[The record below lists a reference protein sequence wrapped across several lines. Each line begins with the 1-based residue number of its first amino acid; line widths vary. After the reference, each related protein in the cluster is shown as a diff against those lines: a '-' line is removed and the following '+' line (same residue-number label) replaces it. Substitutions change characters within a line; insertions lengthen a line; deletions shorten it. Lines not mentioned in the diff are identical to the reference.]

1 MKTKIISTKKE
12 SKDFVVEKTNDVL
25 KNKGI
30 VVLPT
35 DTVYGLMTSVFNFE
49 GQQKIYKLKNRN
61 LKKPLILMSDNV
73 KTLKRFVVF
82 PKKTEKIIMNFWPGQ
97 LTLILPTTDLGKLL
111 TGGRDNLGVR
121 IPDCKILLD
130 IMAKYDI
137 PLMTTS
143 ANISGKE
150 SAKNMET
157 AAEYFNN
164 KIDLII
170 DDGKCDYSFES
181 TVIDM
186 VKFPYVVI
194 RKGCLDCKKLLE
206 YI

>member
-12 SKDFVVEKTNDVL
+12 SKDFVIETTNDVL
-25 KNKGI
+25 KSKGI

-49 GQQKIYKLKNRN
+49 GQKQIYKLKNRSI
-61 LKKPLILMSDNV
+61 KKPLILMSDNV
-73 KTLKRFVVF
+73 ETLKRFVVF

-97 LTLILPTTDLGKLL
+97 LTLILPTTELGKLL

-121 IPDCKILLD
+121 IPNCRILLN
-130 IMAKYDI
+130 IMAKYNI

-150 SAKNMET
+150 SAKTTET
-157 AAEYFNN
+157 AVEYFKN
-164 KIDLII
+164 KIDLIV

-186 VKFPYVVI
+186 VKFPYVVV
-194 RKGCLDCKKLLE
+194 RKGCLDCKKLLK

>member
-1 MKTKIISTKKE
+1 MKTRILSIKKE
-12 SKDFVVEKTNDVL
+12 SKDFIIETTNDIL

-35 DTVYGLMTSVFNFE
+35 DTVYGIMTSVFNFE
-49 GQQKIYKLKNRN
+49 GQKQIYKLKNRAE
-61 LKKPLILMSDNV
+61 KKPLILMSDNIE
-73 KTLKRFVVF
+73 TLKRFVVF
-82 PKKTEKIIMNFWPGQ
+82 PEGIDKIVMEFWPGQ
-97 LTLILPTTDLGKLL
+97 LTLILPTTELGKMLI
-111 TGGRDNLGVR
+111 GGRDNLGVR
-121 IPDCKILLD
+121 IPNCKILLD

-143 ANISGKE
+143 ANISGKD
-150 SAKNMET
+150 SAKT
-157 AAEYFNN
+157 AKTAIDYFDT
-164 KIDLII
+164 KIDLIV
-170 DDGKCDYSFES
+170 DGGKCEFSFES

>member
-1 MKTKIISTKKE
+1 MKTKIISTKKDGNNLVIE
-12 SKDFVVEKTNDVL
+12 VTNDIL

-35 DTVYGLMTSVFNFE
+35 DTVYGIMTSVFNFE
-49 GQQKIYKLKNRN
+49 GQKQIYKLKHRTAR
-61 LKKPLILMSDNV
+61 KPLILMSDNIE
-73 KTLKRFVVF
+73 TLKKFVIF
-82 PKKTEKIIMNFWPGQ
+82 PKGIDKIVMEFWPGQ
-97 LTLILPTTDLGKLL
+97 LTLILPTTELGKML

-121 IPDCKILLD
+121 IPNCKILLD
-130 IMAKYDI
+130 IMAKYNV

-143 ANISGKE
+143 ANISGKD
-150 SAKNMET
+150 SAKT
-157 AAEYFNN
+157 AKTAIDYFDS
-164 KIDLII
+164 KIDLIV
-170 DDGKCDYSFES
+170 DGGKCEFSFES

>member
-1 MKTKIISTKKE
+1 MKTKIINIQKE
-12 SKDFVVEKTNDVL
+12 NTDFIIETTNDIL

-35 DTVYGLMTSVFNFE
+35 DTVYGIMTSVFNFE
-49 GQQKIYKLKNRN
+49 GQKQIYKLKNRAE
-61 LKKPLILMSDNV
+61 KKPLILMSDNIT
-73 KTLKRFVVF
+73 TLKRFVSF
-82 PKKTEKIIMNFWPGQ
+82 PKGIDKIVMEFWPGQ
-97 LTLILPTTDLGKLL
+97 LTLILPTTELGKML

-121 IPDCKILLD
+121 IPNCKILLD

-143 ANISGKE
+143 ANISGKS
-150 SAKNMET
+150 SAKT
-157 AAEYFNN
+157 AATAINYFDS
-164 KIDLII
+164 KIDLIV
-170 DDGKCDYSFES
+170 DGGKCEFSFES

>member
-1 MKTKIISTKKE
+1 MKTKIISIKKDN
-12 SKDFVVEKTNDVL
+12 KTFVIETTNDIL

-35 DTVYGLMTSVFNFE
+35 DTVYGIMTSVFNFE
-49 GQQKIYKLKNRN
+49 GQKQIYKLKNRPE
-61 LKKPLILMSDNV
+61 KKPLILMSDNI
-73 KTLKRFVVF
+73 KTLKRFVIF
-82 PKKTEKIIMNFWPGQ
+82 PKGIDKIVMEFWPGQ
-97 LTLILPTTDLGKLL
+97 LTLILPTTELGKML

-130 IMAKYDI
+130 VMAKYDI

-143 ANISGKE
+143 ANVSGKV
-150 SAKNMET
+150 SAKTAET
-157 AAEYFNN
+157 AIQYFDG
-164 KIDLII
+164 KIDLIV
-170 DDGKCDYSFES
+170 DGGKCEFSFES

>member
-12 SKDFVVEKTNDVL
+12 SQQEIIEITNAILKD
-25 KNKGI
+25 KGI

-35 DTVYGLMTSVFNFE
+35 DTVYGIMTSVFNFD
-49 GQQKIYKLKNRN
+49 GQKQIYKLKGRD
-61 LKKPLILMSDNV
+61 LKKPLILMSNSIE
-73 KTLKRFVVF
+73 TLKRFVIF
-82 PKKTEKIIMNFWPGQ
+82 PKGIEKIVMEFWPGQ
-97 LTLILPTTDLGKLL
+97 LTLILPTTELGKLL

-121 IPDCKILLD
+121 IPNCSILLD
-130 IMAKYDI
+130 VMSKYDI

-150 SAKNMET
+150 SAKT
-157 AAEYFNN
+157 ATTAIEYFDN
-164 KIDLII
+164 KIDLIV
-170 DDGKCDYSFES
+170 DNGKSEYSFES

-194 RKGCLDCKKLLE
+194 RKGCLDCKKLLN

>member
-12 SKDFVVEKTNDVL
+12 SKYFVIETTNDVL

-35 DTVYGLMTSVFNFE
+35 DTVYGIMTSVFNFN
-49 GQQKIYKLKNRN
+49 GQKQIYKLKNRAA
-61 LKKPLILMSDNV
+61 KKPLILMSDKV
-73 KTLKRFVVF
+73 ETLKKFVVF
-82 PKKTEKIIMNFWPGQ
+82 PKDIDKIVMEFWPGQ
-97 LTLILPTTDLGKLL
+97 LTLILPTTELGKMLI
-111 TGGRDNLGVR
+111 GGRDNLGVR

-143 ANISGKE
+143 ANISGKD
-150 SAKNMET
+150 SAKT
-157 AAEYFNN
+157 AATAIDYFKN
-164 KIDLII
+164 KIDLIV
-170 DDGKCDYSFES
+170 DDGKCEFSFES

>member
-1 MKTKIISTKKE
+1 MKTELISIKKEEKEKIIE
-12 SKDFVVEKTNDVL
+12 ITNKIL

-35 DTVYGLMTSVFNFE
+35 DTVYGIMTSVFNFD
-49 GQQKIYKLKNRN
+49 GQKQIYKLKGRN
-61 LKKPLILMSDNV
+61 LKKPLILMSNSIE
-73 KTLKRFVVF
+73 TLKRFVVF
-82 PKKTEKIIMNFWPGQ
+82 PKDIEKIVMEFWPGQ
-97 LTLILPTTDLGKLL
+97 LTLILPTTELGKLL
-111 TGGRDNLGVR
+111 TGGKDNLGVR
-121 IPDCKILLD
+121 IPNCKILLD

-150 SAKNMET
+150 SAKT
-157 AAEYFNN
+157 AKTAKKYFDT
-164 KIDLII
+164 KIDLIV
-170 DDGKCDYSFES
+170 DGGKCEFSFES

-186 VKFPYVVI
+186 IKFPYVVI

>member
-12 SKDFVVEKTNDVL
+12 SQQQIIEVTNDIL

-35 DTVYGLMTSVFNFE
+35 DTVYGLMTSVFNFD
-49 GQQKIYKLKNRN
+49 GQKQIYKLKGRN
-61 LKKPLILMSDNV
+61 LKKPLILMSNSIE
-73 KTLKRFVVF
+73 TLKKFVNF
-82 PKKTEKIIMNFWPGQ
+82 PKGIEKIVMEFWPGQ
-97 LTLILPTTDLGKLL
+97 LTLILPTTELGKLL

-121 IPDCKILLD
+121 IPNCKLLLD

-150 SAKNMET
+150 SAKT
-157 AAEYFNN
+157 ATTAIEYFDS
-164 KIDLII
+164 KIDLIV
-170 DDGKCDYSFES
+170 DSGKSEFSFES

-194 RKGCLDCKKLLE
+194 RKGCLDCKKLLN

>member
-1 MKTKIISTKKE
+1 MKTKLINTKKE
-12 SKDFVVEKTNDVL
+12 TSENIIEQVNNVL

-35 DTVYGLMTSVFNFE
+35 DTVYGIMTSVFNFD
-49 GQQKIYKLKNRN
+49 GQKKIYELKNRN
-61 LKKPLILMSDNV
+61 KKKPLILMADNL

-82 PKKTEKIIMNFWPGQ
+82 PKKTEQIVMDFWPGQ
-97 LTLILPTTDLGKLL
+97 LTLILPTTDLGKML

-121 IPDCKILLD
+121 IPNCKILLD

-143 ANISGKE
+143 ANISGKK
-150 SAKNMET
+150 SAVNAKI
-157 AAEYFNN
+157 AYDYFSGD
-164 KIDLII
+164 IDMVV
-170 DDGKCDYSFES
+170 DDGTCEFSFES

-186 VKFPYVVI
+186 VQFPYVVV

>member
-1 MKTKIISTKKE
+1 MKTKIISIKKDN
-12 SKDFVVEKTNDVL
+12 KTFVIETTNDIL

-35 DTVYGLMTSVFNFE
+35 DTVYGIMTSVFNFE
-49 GQQKIYKLKNRN
+49 GQKQIYKLKNRAE
-61 LKKPLILMSDNV
+61 KKPLILMSDNI
-73 KTLKRFVVF
+73 KTLKRFVIF
-82 PKKTEKIIMNFWPGQ
+82 PKGIDKIVMEFWPGQ
-97 LTLILPTTDLGKLL
+97 LTLILPTTELGKML

-130 IMAKYDI
+130 VMAKYDI

-143 ANISGKE
+143 ANVSGKV
-150 SAKNMET
+150 SAKTAET
-157 AAEYFNN
+157 AIQYFDG
-164 KIDLII
+164 KIDLIV
-170 DDGKCDYSFES
+170 DGGKCEFSLES

>member
-1 MKTKIISTKKE
+1 MKTIFLYTSKKQN
-12 SKDFVVEKTNDVL
+12 EKVIEITNEIL

-35 DTVYGLMTSVFNFE
+35 DTVYGIMTSVFNFE
-49 GQQKIYKLKNRN
+49 GQKQIYKLKNREI
-61 LKKPLILMSDNV
+61 KKPLILMSNSI

-82 PKKTEKIIMNFWPGQ
+82 PKGIEKIVMDFWPGQ
-97 LTLILPTTDLGKLL
+97 LTLILPTTELGKLL
-111 TGGRDNLGVR
+111 TGGKNNLGVR
-121 IPDCKILLD
+121 IPNCKILLD

-150 SAKNMET
+150 SAKT
-157 AAEYFNN
+157 AKVAKEYFNN
-164 KIDLII
+164 KIDLIV
-170 DDGKCDYSFES
+170 DDGKCKFSFES

>member
-1 MKTKIISTKKE
+1 MKTIFIYTSRKQNEKVIEITNEILKK
-12 SKDFVVEKTNDVL
+12 N
-25 KNKGI
+25 GI

-35 DTVYGLMTSVFNFE
+35 DTVYGIMTSVFNFE
-49 GQQKIYKLKNRN
+49 GQKQIYKLKKREI
-61 LKKPLILMSDNV
+61 KKPLILMSNSI
-73 KTLKRFVVF
+73 KTLKQFVAF
-82 PKKTEKIIMNFWPGQ
+82 PKDIEKIIMDFWPGQ
-97 LTLILPTTDLGKLL
+97 LTLILPTTELGKLL
-111 TGGRDNLGVR
+111 TGGKNNLGVR
-121 IPDCKILLD
+121 IPNCKILLD

-150 SAKNMET
+150 SAKT
-157 AAEYFNN
+157 ARVAKEYFNN
-164 KIDLII
+164 KIDLIV
-170 DDGKCDYSFES
+170 DDGKCKFSFES

-186 VKFPYVVI
+186 VKFPYVVV

>member
-12 SKDFVVEKTNDVL
+12 SNDFVIETTNNIL

-35 DTVYGLMTSVFNFE
+35 DTVYGIMTSVFNFD
-49 GQQKIYKLKNRN
+49 GQKQIYKLKGRN
-61 LKKPLILMSDNV
+61 LNKPLILMSDNIE
-73 KTLKRFVVF
+73 TLKRFVVF
-82 PKKTEKIIMNFWPGQ
+82 PKGIEKVVMEFWPGQ

-111 TGGRDNLGVR
+111 IGGRDNLGVR
-121 IPDCKILLD
+121 IPNCKILLD
-130 IMAKYDI
+130 VMSKYDI

-143 ANISGKE
+143 ANISTKE
-150 SAKNMET
+150 SAKT
-157 AAEYFNN
+157 VAKAIEYFNN
-164 KIDLII
+164 KIELIV
-170 DDGKCDYSFES
+170 DGGKCEFAFES

-186 VKFPYVVI
+186 VKFPYIVI
-194 RKGCLDCKKLLE
+194 RKGCLDCNKLLN

>member
-12 SKDFVVEKTNDVL
+12 SNDFVIETTNNIL

-35 DTVYGLMTSVFNFE
+35 DTVYGIMTSVFNFD
-49 GQQKIYKLKNRN
+49 GQKQIYKLKGRN
-61 LKKPLILMSDNV
+61 LNKPLILMSDNIE
-73 KTLKRFVVF
+73 TLKKFVVF
-82 PKKTEKIIMNFWPGQ
+82 PKGIEKVVMEFWPGQ

-111 TGGRDNLGVR
+111 IGGRDNLGVR
-121 IPDCKILLD
+121 IPNCKILLD
-130 IMAKYDI
+130 VMSKYDI

-143 ANISGKE
+143 ANISTKE
-150 SAKNMET
+150 SAKT
-157 AAEYFNN
+157 AAKAIEYFNK
-164 KIDLII
+164 KIELIV
-170 DDGKCDYSFES
+170 DGGKCEFAFES

-186 VKFPYVVI
+186 VKFPYIVI
-194 RKGCLDCKKLLE
+194 RKGCLDCNKLLN

>member
-1 MKTKIISTKKE
+1 MKTKIISTKKDNR
-12 SKDFVVEKTNDVL
+12 DFVIETTNDIL

-35 DTVYGLMTSVFNFE
+35 DTVYGIMTSVFNFE
-49 GQQKIYKLKNRN
+49 GQKQIYKLKNRASR
-61 LKKPLILMSDNV
+61 KPLILMSDNI

-82 PKKTEKIIMNFWPGQ
+82 PKGIDKIVMEFWPGQ
-97 LTLILPTTDLGKLL
+97 LTLILPTTELGKML

-143 ANISGKE
+143 ANVSGKV
-150 SAKNMET
+150 SAKTAET
-157 AAEYFNN
+157 AIQYFDG
-164 KIDLII
+164 KIDLIV
-170 DDGKCDYSFES
+170 DGGKCEFSFES
-181 TVIDM
+181 TIIDM

>member
-1 MKTKIISTKKE
+1 MKTKILSTKKE
-12 SKDFVVEKTNDVL
+12 SNEFVIETTNDIL

-49 GQQKIYKLKNRN
+49 GQKQIYKLKNRSAR
-61 LKKPLILMSDNV
+61 KPLILMSDNIE
-73 KTLKRFVVF
+73 TLKKFVIF
-82 PKKTEKIIMNFWPGQ
+82 PKGIDKIVMEFWPGQ
-97 LTLILPTTDLGKLL
+97 LTLILPTTELGKMLI
-111 TGGRDNLGVR
+111 GGRDNLGVR

-130 IMAKYDI
+130 IMAKYNV

-143 ANISGKE
+143 ANISGKN
-150 SAKNMET
+150 SAKSAKT
-157 AAEYFNN
+157 AIDYFNG
-164 KIDLII
+164 KIDLIV
-170 DDGKCDYSFES
+170 DGGICEFSFES

-186 VKFPYVVI
+186 VKFPYVVV

-206 YI
+206 YV

>member
-1 MKTKIISTKKE
+1 MKTEFVKINKQNNNEIIET
-12 SKDFVVEKTNDVL
+12 VNRVL

-35 DTVYGLMTSVFNFE
+35 DTVYGLMTSVFNFD
-49 GQQKIYKLKNRN
+49 GQKQIYKLKNRSM
-61 LKKPLILMSDNV
+61 KKPLILMSDNI
-73 KTLKRFVVF
+73 KTLKRFVSF
-82 PKKTEKIIMNFWPGQ
+82 PKKTEKIVMNFWPGQ
-97 LTLILPTTDLGKLL
+97 LTLILPTTELGKLL

-121 IPDCKILLD
+121 IPNCKILLD

-150 SAKNMET
+150 SAKNQET
-157 AAEYFNN
+157 AVEYFNN
-164 KIDLII
+164 KIDLIV
-170 DDGKCDYSFES
+170 DGGKCDYSFES

>member
-12 SKDFVVEKTNDVL
+12 SKDFVVEKTNDIL

-157 AAEYFNN
+157 AVEYFNN

-170 DDGKCDYSFES
+170 DNGKCDYSFES

-194 RKGCLDCKKLLE
+194 RKGCLDCKKLLK

>member
-12 SKDFVVEKTNDVL
+12 KKDFIIEATNDIL

-35 DTVYGLMTSVFNFE
+35 DTVYGIMTSVFNFE
-49 GQQKIYKLKNRN
+49 GQKQIYKLKNRAE
-61 LKKPLILMSDNV
+61 KKPLILMSDNI
-73 KTLKRFVVF
+73 KTLKRFVTF
-82 PKKTEKIIMNFWPGQ
+82 PKGIDKIVMEFWPGQ
-97 LTLILPTTDLGKLL
+97 LTLILPTTELGKML

-130 IMAKYDI
+130 VMAKYDT

-143 ANISGKE
+143 ANVSGKS
-150 SAKNMET
+150 SAKT
-157 AAEYFNN
+157 AKTAIEYFDS
-164 KIDLII
+164 KIDLIV
-170 DDGKCDYSFES
+170 DGGKCEFSFES

>member
-1 MKTKIISTKKE
+1 MKTKLISIQKEKKE
-12 SKDFVVEKTNDVL
+12 KIIETVNEIL

-35 DTVYGLMTSVFNFE
+35 DTVYGIMTAVFNFD
-49 GQQKIYKLKNRN
+49 GQKQIYKLKGRN
-61 LKKPLILMSDNV
+61 LKKPLILMSDNIE
-73 KTLKRFVVF
+73 TLKRFVIF
-82 PKKTEKIIMNFWPGQ
+82 PKDIEKILIEFWPGQ
-97 LTLILPTTDLGKLL
+97 LTLILPTTELGKLL

-121 IPDCKILLD
+121 IPNCKILLD

-150 SAKNMET
+150 SAKT
-157 AAEYFNN
+157 AKTAKEYFDS
-164 KIDLII
+164 KIELIV
-170 DDGKCDYSFES
+170 DGGKCEFAFES

-194 RKGCLDCKKLLE
+194 RKGCLDCHKLLK